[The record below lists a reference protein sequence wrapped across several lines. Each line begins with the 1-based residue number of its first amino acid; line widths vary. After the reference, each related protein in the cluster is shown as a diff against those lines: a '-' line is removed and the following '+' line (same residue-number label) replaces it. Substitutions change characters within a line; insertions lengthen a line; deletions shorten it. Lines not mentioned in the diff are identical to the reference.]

1 MFLTRFTDF
10 PVETYIKEYGE
21 LGKLWIYR
29 AMIKLG
35 VQNALIDRKGFDDD
49 RIAHAIGLGHW
60 IDPED
65 REFDRALVQKELNQL
80 YLQAESNKECAFAP
94 SGLEKNINNLSILLG
109 LNETSRHILK
119 FSILLHT
126 SYLLEEVFDMMGSL
140 STNRLYHILSVILD
154 INETDIKSALSKQGQ
169 LSRTGLVSIDHKNKH
184 NLSNKIDILS
194 CSLAGNMLNESD
206 DPFDLLKEMFSLCDA
221 PGLTFSDFDHIKNSL
236 DILLPYLRDCI
247 KDQRKGV
254 NIFIYG
260 IPGTGKSQLSRVIA
274 KELGCNLF
282 EVARE
287 DNDGDPISGDRRLRS
302 VRTAQ
307 HAIEDKSALL
317 LFDEVEDIFG
327 ANDDLWGIQSPAQ
340 SHKGWL
346 NQTLENNPIP
356 TFWLTNSIDDI
367 DAAFIRRFDMVFE
380 LPIPARRQ
388 RQQIIAQVGKD
399 ILPEPVISRL
409 AQSDNLAPAVVTRAT
424 DVVARV
430 QDHLGS
436 RTAPDAVEHL
446 INNTLQAQGH
456 APIQSHDINALPSG
470 YNPDFINSTT
480 DLGQLTEGLRQ
491 FKQGRLCL
499 YGPPGT
505 GKTAFARW
513 LAEQFDMPLLV
524 KRGSD
529 LLSKWI
535 GQTEQN
541 MARAFREASN
551 DGALLLIDEVDSFL
565 QDRRGAQRSW
575 EVTEVNEML
584 TQMESFPGLFIA
596 STNLMDNLDQAALRR
611 FDLKLHFDYLNSDQ
625 RWRLFC
631 HHIESLELDC
641 PDEHLRQR
649 LADLE
654 QLTPGDFAAV
664 VRQHRF
670 RPISSAEILL
680 TALEDECQVK
690 EGGRQR
696 RIGFV

>member
-1 MFLTRFTDF
+1 MFRTRFADF
-10 PVETYIKEYGE
+10 PEDHYTKEHGE
-21 LGKLWIYR
+21 IGKLWIYR
-29 AMIKLG
+29 TMVKLG
-35 VQNALIDRKGFDDD
+35 AQRALIEPKGFDDNK
-49 RIAHAIGLGHW
+49 IAHAIGLGHW
-60 IDPED
+60 IDPTD
-65 REFDRALVQKELNQL
+65 RDFDPVQVRKELNQL
-80 YLQAESNKECAFAP
+80 HQQAECNKDNACAP
-94 SGLEKNINNLSILLG
+94 PGLEKNVNNLSRLLG
-109 LNETSRHILK
+109 LDEPSKHILK
-119 FSILLHT
+119 FSILLHS
-126 SYLLEEVFDMMGSL
+126 SYILEKVFDMLGSL
-140 STNRLYHILSVILD
+140 STTHLHKILSVILD
-154 INETDIKSALSKQGQ
+154 INETDIKSALSKNGQ
-169 LSRTGLVSIDHKNKH
+169 LARTGLITIDHKNKH
-184 NLSNKIDILS
+184 NLANKIDILS
-194 CSLAGNMLNESD
+194 SNLAGTMFDETDN
-206 DPFDLLKEMFSLCDA
+206 PFDLLREMLSLCDA
-221 PGLTFSDFDHIKNSL
+221 PELTLTDFGHIKSSL
-236 DILLPYLRDCI
+236 EILLPYLRDCI
-247 KDQRKGV
+247 NERRKGV

-260 IPGTGKSQLSRVIA
+260 CPGTGKSQLSRVIA
-274 KELGCNLF
+274 QELDCNLF
-282 EVARE
+282 EVTRE
-287 DNDGDPISGDRRLRS
+287 DRDGDPISGERRLRS

-307 HAIEDKSALL
+307 YAIEDKSALL

-327 ANDDLWGIQSPAQ
+327 MSDDMWGIQSPAK

-356 TFWLTNSIDDI
+356 TFWLTNSIDEI

-380 LPIPARRQ
+380 LPIPGRRQ
-388 RQQIIAQVGKD
+388 RQQIISQAGKN

-424 DVVARV
+424 EVVARV
-430 QDHLGS
+430 QDQLVS
-436 RTAPDAVEHL
+436 NTAPAAVEHL

-456 APIQSHDINALPSG
+456 APIQRHDPNALPGG
-470 YNPDFINSTT
+470 YDPGYINASTDF
-480 DLGQLTEGLRQ
+480 DQLTEGLRQ
-491 FKQGRLCL
+491 HQQGRLCL

-513 LAEQFDMPLLV
+513 LAEEFDLPLLV

-529 LLSKWI
+529 LISKWV

-541 MARAFREASN
+541 IANAFREAAN
-551 DGALLLIDEVDSFL
+551 DDALLLIDEVDSFL

-611 FDLKLHFDYLNSDQ
+611 FDLKLHFDYLTSEQ

-631 HHIESLELDC
+631 QHLDSLGLND
-641 PDEHLRQR
+641 PDDRLQQR
-649 LADLE
+649 LADLD

-664 VRQHRF
+664 MRQHRF
-670 RPISSAEILL
+670 RPISCAETLL